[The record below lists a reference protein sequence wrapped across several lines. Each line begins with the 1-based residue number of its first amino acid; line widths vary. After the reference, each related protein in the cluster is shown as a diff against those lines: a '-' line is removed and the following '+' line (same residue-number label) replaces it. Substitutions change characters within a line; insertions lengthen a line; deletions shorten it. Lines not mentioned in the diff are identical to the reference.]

1 MQRNGRE
8 RLSGAMPVGNSMS
21 RKLVLLSV
29 GHIWRREPTRRRV
42 VSWRVGPSSSTR
54 KTRAPFELWRCAA
67 VLPTCGIAQI
77 NEPRPGCL
85 GPSGDIAR
93 DRRELTHCARVF
105 LTRDGSTSRPLR
117 QPTTLRVSPSRPRR
131 RGAVAGRVA
140 GRAPFGVSPP
150 PLLEKRRE
158 AEACAAVCREVTRTE
173 ALPEAGLVDRSD
185 VANR

>member
-1 MQRNGRE
+1 
-8 RLSGAMPVGNSMS
+8 MS
-21 RKLVLLSV
+21 RTLVLLSV

-42 VSWRVGPSSSTR
+42 VSWRVGPSR
-54 KTRAPFELWRCAA
+54 
-67 VLPTCGIAQI
+67 
-77 NEPRPGCL
+77 RPGKPAL
-85 GPSGDIAR
+85 RSNSGAAR
-93 DRRELTHCARVF
+93 RSYQSAASLR
-105 LTRDGSTSRPLR
+105 STSCVRDSWDPRVTSQRP
-117 QPTTLRVSPSRPRR
+117 PRR
-131 RGAVAGRVA
+131 NSLRAGFPEARRVDFTALAPADDPPCRRPPATARGVAGSVS